1 MRRIHDSY
9 EKCPSGEFYRTM
21 DDRIGFRGPASNA
34 FRLLYDDLASPCPQC
49 ARFREKLYR
58 EKMEEVFRCCDGI
71 DVYSPEALAD
81 KMIRY
86 LTE

>member
-1 MRRIHDSY
+1 
-9 EKCPSGEFYRTM
+9 M

-49 ARFREKLYR
+49 ARFREKIDR
-58 EKMEEVFRCCDGI
+58 EKMAKVIRTTWAEIYWSGEIKTSSMKADETA
-71 DVYSPEALAD
+71 DAL
-81 KMIRY
+81 ITY

>member
-1 MRRIHDSY
+1 MGEINIKCSCGAEFHRTDGTSLQAECSVSNWHDRHAA
-9 EKCPSGEFYRTM
+9 C
-21 DDRIGFRGPASNA
+21 ASKA
-34 FRLLYDDLASPCPQC
+34 PCPQC
-49 ARFREKLYR
+49 ARFREKIDR